1 MYKTRKGGSAL
12 DKVSAEVQLE
22 SIKSFQSTIRKTE
35 KAAAQMKGK
44 SAQTGL
50 VEKRLH
56 ALLIGLAALET
67 VWNEKPNSFSR
78 EELAQARTVLAGL
91 LPSVENQYAKSK
103 TGSPQ
108 RTLLER
114 RIQSLELAIRAIDDL
129 SN

>member
-1 MYKTRKGGSAL
+1 M
-12 DKVSAEVQLE
+12 DKVSADIRLE
-22 SIKSFQSTIRKTE
+22 SIKSFQSAIRKTE

-56 ALLIGLAALET
+56 ALLIGLAVLET

-91 LPSVENQYAKSK
+91 LPSIENQYAKSK
-103 TGSPQ
+103 ACSSQ

-114 RIQSLELAIRAIDDL
+114 RIQSLELAIMAIDDL